1 MGSPDEQENEDDNTL
16 DEHSQGD
23 EWPESS
29 ESADLSDASDVR
41 ISRNKLCT
49 KENSN
54 QKIKENFRWRK
65 REPPVVDG
73 TFHGKSF
80 SDPPLTEISPYMY
93 FKQFFDDELIKHIAD
108 QTNLYS
114 VQCTGKSINVNENE
128 IEQYFGILILMSV
141 IKLPQVRMYWSEE
154 TRIPGIADMM
164 SINRFEK
171 IRQYFH
177 CNDNSVCPSKSDQN
191 YDKLFK
197 ARPVIDSVLDKQVS
211 TARRNAVDR

>member
-1 MGSPDEQENEDDNTL
+1 MGLPDQQESEYNNIL
-16 DEHSQGD
+16 DGHSEGE
-23 EWPESS
+23 EWSESS

-41 ISRNKLCT
+41 ISRNKLCA

-93 FKQFFDDELIKHIAD
+93 FKQFFDDELIKDIAD

-197 ARPVIDSVLDKQVS
+197 A
-211 TARRNAVDR
+211 